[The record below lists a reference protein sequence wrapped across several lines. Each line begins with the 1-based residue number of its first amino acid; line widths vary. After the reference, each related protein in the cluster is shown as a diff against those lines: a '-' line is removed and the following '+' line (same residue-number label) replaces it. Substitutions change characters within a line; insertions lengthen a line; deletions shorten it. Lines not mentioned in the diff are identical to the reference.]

1 VRRNATPWLALG
13 AATVALGWLLGRLSV
28 PSSYLFAALLLGLVV
43 ALVWPD
49 RLAVPEKAFGAAQAV
64 TGVAL
69 GAYLQQDSLTAVADS
84 WLQVTL
90 VSAATLAVC
99 LGAGML
105 LARTTDVDEPTAALG
120 MVAGGASGIVA
131 MARDLGGDDR
141 LVAFMQYARV
151 LIVVLL
157 TPILA
162 GLFFPGGHAVAGV
175 GGDGPLIGPWK
186 DWAITLACA
195 PLGAL
200 LGRAIRLPAG
210 TLLGPMA
217 IAGALTLTEALGT
230 FHVPAL
236 LREAAFIGI
245 GLQVGLR
252 FTIATVRQVG
262 RLLVPV
268 VAAIGLLMVACFG
281 LAVLLHLTTS
291 DVTLED
297 AYLATTPGGLYAVLA
312 VAFGAGANTTFIL
325 AVQGLRLL
333 VMVLLAPVVVRRLVR
348 PPATM
353 RA

>member
-1 VRRNATPWLALG
+1 VSRTAAAWGALA
-13 AATVALGWLLGRLSV
+13 AATVAVGWVLGRLSV
-28 PSSYLFAALLLGLVV
+28 PSNYLFAALLLGLVA
-43 ALVWPD
+43 ALTRPD
-49 RLAVPEKAFGAAQAV
+49 RLAVPPWGFAVSQAV
-64 TGVAL
+64 TGVVL
-69 GAYLQQDSLTAVADS
+69 GAYLQSSSLSAVADA
-84 WLQVTL
+84 WLPVAIVSAGTL
-90 VSAATLAVC
+90 VVC
-99 LGAGML
+99 LAAGAV
-105 LARTTDVDEPTAALG
+105 LARTTEMDEPTAALG

-151 LIVVLL
+151 LVVVLL

-162 GLFFPGGHAVAGV
+162 GVFFPGGHAVAGAASE
-175 GGDGPLIGPWK
+175 GPLLGDAK

-195 PLGAL
+195 PAGYL
-200 LGRAIRLPAG
+200 LGLAVRLPAAP
-210 TLLGPMA
+210 LLGPMVV
-217 IAGALTLTEALGT
+217 AGVLTLTGALGHWT
-230 FHVPAL
+230 VPPL

-252 FTIATVRQVG
+252 FTMATVRQVG

-268 VAAIGLLMVACFG
+268 LLSILLLMVACFG
-281 LAVLLHLTTS
+281 LAVLLHLTTDGVS
-291 DVTLED
+291 LED

-333 VMVLLAPVVVRRLVR
+333 VMVLVAPLVVRRVVR
-348 PPATM
+348 PAAT